1 MSDFKGVKKM
11 FKKIGK
17 VSLFFTI
24 GFAIVTANAFGNES
38 TSPTVQQLLQQI
50 KDLRAQI
57 SQIKH
62 SVDKTREI
70 AINTRI
76 EAAKFKEETLY
87 RLGLWRAK
95 LGEGMMMSISA
106 ENAAAKAEKSVKSAT
121 EQANRAWNSVVKVEE
136 KFDLLTSRMK
146 EEARL
151 REELQKK
158 VNTMAMSLDN
168 LKTDVSLAKEMAAT
182 AKAEADQIIEKMQAL
197 EELQKKVNTMAMS
210 LDNLKTD
217 VSLAKEMAATAK
229 AEADQARRETRELA
243 GEVKRNRELFL
254 SKIEKILKGAAKVEE
269 KLKSKQLKLKPKAKA
284 RIYIVKKG
292 DSLWR
297 IAGYP
302 NIYNDPAKWKKIF
315 EANKNR
321 IPDPRLLYPG
331 QKLIIPQK

>member
-121 EQANRAWNSVVKVEE
+121 EQANLAWNSVVKVEE

-146 EEARL
+146 EETRL

-158 VNTMAMSLDN
+158 VNTMA
-168 LKTDVSLAKEMAAT
+168 
-182 AKAEADQIIEKMQAL
+182 I
-197 EELQKKVNTMAMS
+197 S

-269 KLKSKQLKLKPKAKA
+269 KLKPKQLKLKPKAKA

>member
-11 FKKIGK
+11 FEKIGK

-121 EQANRAWNSVVKVEE
+121 EQANLAWNSVVKVEE

-146 EEARL
+146 EETRL

-158 VNTMAMSLDN
+158 VNTMA
-168 LKTDVSLAKEMAAT
+168 
-182 AKAEADQIIEKMQAL
+182 I
-197 EELQKKVNTMAMS
+197 S

-269 KLKSKQLKLKPKAKA
+269 KLKPKQLKLKPKAKA

>member
-11 FKKIGK
+11 FEKIGK

-50 KDLRAQI
+50 KDLRVQI
-57 SQIKH
+57 SQIKR

-70 AINTRI
+70 AINTRV

-121 EQANRAWNSVVKVEE
+121 EQANRAWNSIVKVEE

-146 EEARL
+146 EETRL

-168 LKTDVSLAKEMAAT
+168 LKKRSFR
-182 AKAEADQIIEKMQAL
+182 
-197 EELQKKVNTMAMS
+197 KK
-210 LDNLKTD
+210 
-217 VSLAKEMAATAK
+217 
-229 AEADQARRETRELA
+229 
-243 GEVKRNRELFL
+243 
-254 SKIEKILKGAAKVEE
+254 
-269 KLKSKQLKLKPKAKA
+269 
-284 RIYIVKKG
+284 
-292 DSLWR
+292 
-297 IAGYP
+297 
-302 NIYNDPAKWKKIF
+302 
-315 EANKNR
+315 
-321 IPDPRLLYPG
+321 
-331 QKLIIPQK
+331 

>member
-182 AKAEADQIIEKMQAL
+182 AKAEADQ
-197 EELQKKVNTMAMS
+197 
-210 LDNLKTD
+210 
-217 VSLAKEMAATAK
+217 
-229 AEADQARRETRELA
+229 ARRETRELA

>member
-1 MSDFKGVKKM
+1 
-11 FKKIGK
+11 
-17 VSLFFTI
+17 
-24 GFAIVTANAFGNES
+24 
-38 TSPTVQQLLQQI
+38 
-50 KDLRAQI
+50 
-57 SQIKH
+57 
-62 SVDKTREI
+62 
-70 AINTRI
+70 
-76 EAAKFKEETLY
+76 
-87 RLGLWRAK
+87 
-95 LGEGMMMSISA
+95 
-106 ENAAAKAEKSVKSAT
+106 
-121 EQANRAWNSVVKVEE
+121 
-136 KFDLLTSRMK
+136 
-146 EEARL
+146 
-151 REELQKK
+151 
-158 VNTMAMSLDN
+158 
-168 LKTDVSLAKEMAAT
+168 
-182 AKAEADQIIEKMQAL
+182 
-197 EELQKKVNTMAMS
+197 MAMS

-254 SKIEKILKGAAKVEE
+254 SKIEKILKGAAKAEE
-269 KLKSKQLKLKPKAKA
+269 KLKPKQLKLKPKAKA

>member
-24 GFAIVTANAFGNES
+24 GFAIVTANAFGDES

-182 AKAEADQIIEKMQAL
+182 AKAEADQ
-197 EELQKKVNTMAMS
+197 
-210 LDNLKTD
+210 
-217 VSLAKEMAATAK
+217 
-229 AEADQARRETRELA
+229 ARRETRELA

-321 IPDPRLLYPG
+321 IPDPRLLYHG